1 MKKKANNLKIKIKNN
16 LLVKLARAKKEN
28 ELSIPKAL
36 ITFSVLIFIRFI
48 CIFFEKKYSQN
59 LHMFKKIT
67 NVGRRLV
74 M

>member
-1 MKKKANNLKIKIKNN
+1 MFNNLYNLSHKIY
-16 LLVKLARAKKEN
+16 LY
-28 ELSIPKAL
+28 
-36 ITFSVLIFIRFI
+36 
-48 CIFFEKKYSQN
+48 FFEKKYTQN

>member
-1 MKKKANNLKIKIKNN
+1 MYLY
-16 LLVKLARAKKEN
+16 
-28 ELSIPKAL
+28 
-36 ITFSVLIFIRFI
+36 
-48 CIFFEKKYSQN
+48 FFEKKNCIYRNIFEKYSKN